1 MISAFRAPRTAI
13 ILASGSPRRAE
24 LLRAAGIAF
33 EASPPAVDESLRADE
48 SPEQYV
54 RRLAV
59 DKAETGARRHPGRVV
74 LGADTTVVFDGEVL
88 GKPVDGADAA
98 RMLRTLGGRTHQV
111 ITGVAVA
118 GPAGTL
124 EAAAFTEV
132 AIRALTDEEIA
143 QYIASGEPMDKA
155 GAYAIQGRA
164 AAFVTRVDGS
174 YTNVV
179 GLPVALV
186 CRLLMGYPEA

>member
-1 MISAFRAPRTAI
+1 VISAFRAPRTAI

>member
-1 MISAFRAPRTAI
+1 MKRWAGDGNGRLV
-13 ILASGSPRRAE
+13 LASQSPRRAT

-33 EASPPAVDESLRADE
+33 EASPADVDESLRDGE
-48 SPEQYV
+48 DPERYV

-59 DKAETGARRHPGRVV
+59 EKAETVARAHPGRVV
-74 LGADTTVVFDGEVL
+74 LGADTTVVLDGEVL
-88 GKPVDGADAA
+88 AKPADAA
-98 RMLRTLGGRTHQV
+98 DASRMLRALSGRSHQV

-118 GPAGTL
+118 GPSGTH
-124 EAAAFTEV
+124 EAPAFTRV
-132 AIRALTDEEIA
+132 TIRPMTDEEIA
-143 QYIASGEPMDKA
+143 QYVASGEPMDKA
-155 GAYAIQGRA
+155 GAYGIQGRFA
-164 AAFVTRVDGS
+164 TFVTNVDGS